1 MKYKHHVKNYVIAPT
16 HPLLVNLIGCGG
28 TGSQVLTSLGRM
40 NYALQKLGHPGL
52 HVAAYD
58 GDTVTDANCGRQ
70 LFAEQEIGLNKA
82 VVLITKLNYFFGT
95 TWEAIPEMYDANSPT
110 GNITISC
117 VDTIGARKTI
127 ADSLGKGYKATFND
141 MRSSLYWLDFGNA
154 ANTGQV
160 VLGTCGQSFSQ
171 PEGDENVGRLRDV
184 TELYD
189 FDKIDDRDSGPSCSL
204 AEALSKQDLFINSTL
219 AHIGCALMWKMFTKA
234 VLEAQG
240 AYLNLET
247 MKVNPIPIIP
257 FVE

>member
-1 MKYKHHVKNYVIAPT
+1 MKYKHYVKNYVIAPT

-58 GDTVTDANCGRQ
+58 GDTVTDVNCGRQ

-82 VVLITKLNYFFGT
+82 VVLVTKLNYFFGT
-95 TWEAIPEMYDANSPT
+95 TWEAIPEMYDAKSPT

-117 VDTIGARKTI
+117 VDTVDARKTI
-127 ADSLGKGYKATFND
+127 AGRLEDGCRATLHD
-141 MRSSLYWLDFGNA
+141 MRRSYYWLDFGNA
-154 ANTGQV
+154 ATTGQV
-160 VLGTCGQSFSQ
+160 VLGTCGQTFQQ
-171 PEGDENVGRLRDV
+171 PDGKENVGRLRDV
-184 TELYD
+184 TELFD
-189 FDKIDDRDSGPSCSL
+189 FEKIKDSDSGPSCSL
-204 AEALSKQDLFINSTL
+204 AEALSRQDLFINSTL

-234 VLEAQG
+234 VLDAQG
-240 AYLNLET
+240 AYLNLES

-257 FVE
+257 LEE